1 MEEKDLNRELDEI
14 LVMLKTLEN
23 RLISQSSG
31 DIGGIRDLF
40 AIHLAV
46 LQGYYD
52 MSEALEF
59 IQRLYT
65 GERMQNKN
73 NFPMITLNNL
83 SDR

>member
-1 MEEKDLNRELDEI
+1 MNMDEKDINRELDEI

-46 LQGYYD
+46 LQGYND

-59 IQRLYT
+59 IVRMYT
-65 GERMQNKN
+65 GGGNEE
-73 NFPMITLNNL
+73 
-83 SDR
+83 

>member
-1 MEEKDLNRELDEI
+1 MDEKDLNRELDEM

-23 RLISQSSG
+23 KLISQTSG

-40 AIHLAV
+40 AIHMAV

-59 IQRLYT
+59 ICKMYI
-65 GERMQNKN
+65 GGDEE
-73 NFPMITLNNL
+73 
-83 SDR
+83 

>member
-1 MEEKDLNRELDEI
+1 MEEKGIDIDRELEEI

-23 RLISQSSG
+23 KLISEPNVT
-31 DIGGIRDLF
+31 IRDVIDIY

-52 MSEALEF
+52 MSSSLEF

-65 GERMQNKN
+65 GGGNEE
-73 NFPMITLNNL
+73 
-83 SDR
+83 